1 MTFQRDVLTMKK
13 KKKKKLAASG
23 HSSLSATRLAEDLQA
38 VAFVVIRVV
47 LSYNDVLNVC
57 ETHHRPPSSQFS
69 KTSLDIPLQTNK
81 YCENLVIPGKHSFTI
96 NHRTDSHF

>member
-1 MTFQRDVLTMKK
+1 MKK

-47 LSYNDVLNVC
+47 LSIVNEAYFV
-57 ETHHRPPSSQFS
+57 E
-69 KTSLDIPLQTNK
+69 K
-81 YCENLVIPGKHSFTI
+81 
-96 NHRTDSHF
+96 